1 MAAENAYK
9 YDYGYAQ
16 TAEPLIREEQQQKAQ
31 LKTLKKQKPD
41 AITLEKRDLKQVLK
55 IAAAVALVI
64 AMFGIVCDSHYKK
77 ESAKRNL
84 NAANSNLI
92 ICQSELKELNSKLIA
107 LRTEKNIDLYAVEK
121 LGMVK
126 VTSDNEVYLDSFS
139 SNQVILSQ
147 STQED
152 TDK

>member
-16 TAEPLIREEQQQKAQ
+16 TAEPLVREEKQEKQN

-41 AITLEKRDLKQVLK
+41 AIALEKRDLKQVLK

-64 AMFGIVCDSHYKK
+64 GMFGIVCDSHYKK
-77 ESAKRNL
+77 ENAKRNL

-92 ICQSELKELNSKLIA
+92 ICQSELKELNSKLVA
-107 LRTEKNIDLYAVEK
+107 LRTQQNIDLYAVEK

-126 VTSDNEVYLDSFS
+126 VTSDNEVYLDSYNG
-139 SNQVILSQ
+139 NQVILSQ
-147 STQED
+147 STEKD
-152 TDK
+152 TNK